1 MLHALSHRLRGVPMK
16 PVVDN
21 DRLDALDVALFKDVE
36 VCVMGAPGILYS
48 TCVHWVEIAAMPST
62 PPAPAHGMLHCCR
75 IRVMRGWQ
83 AGEVAALVAAAV
95 ATYPAGNDSA

>member
-1 MLHALSHRLRGVPMK
+1 MK

-62 PPAPAHGMLHCCR
+62 PPAPAHGMLLLDPCDAWMPGWRSGCAG
-75 IRVMRGWQ
+75 RGGGGHVSGLQ
-83 AGEVAALVAAAV
+83 
-95 ATYPAGNDSA
+95 